1 MPGNEF
7 EDGIHNLFEVDK
19 SSQGQHLSHAVNGS
33 WSVLN
38 DNQWVRTQSAVP
50 LNFNPKSYGLQ
61 KLDSLRGRDC
71 ESTSV
76 LYNPNLATLTPRPEN
91 NISHSRNFECITN
104 GSLLGNQSFQTSLN
118 QSGFLGEFSS
128 YDQHN
133 LPLRGLSILKS
144 QQEYESGTD
153 SPTLTANS
161 ERSEITEASTD
172 FNFLS
177 RQQLLA
183 SGLQPGILQPGQMQQ
198 SGYNDMQLL
207 QQHLMFKQL
216 QELQKQQQ
224 LQQLGDV
231 RQQNS
236 VNQLSAMSKQAAGG
250 QFSPLNGT
258 PINDAS
264 QMFMNWV
271 QCGASS
277 AAQGV
282 ANRLMFSP
290 EQGQPLR
297 SMGLVPQPFDVS
309 LYGTPVG
316 TARGNMGQFSH
327 VQGIP
332 QAQKPVAQ
340 SSGFSNP
347 LLRDQF
353 TVSPDQVS
361 MPQGAFI
368 TSQGFPGKN
377 LFGQVPNQ
385 GFNSGILSGN
395 LQEANSP
402 QTNASVKEFS
412 GRQEQTGWPVMQHKT
427 TQRGPSQG
435 LVPLDPMEEKI
446 LYNMDDNLWDISF
459 GRRPDMGAVGFGNT
473 LENTDVSNSFPSI
486 QSGSWSALMQSAVAE
501 ASSSDNGLQEE
512 WSGLTFQNTEPSTD
526 NQLSNFM
533 ESDNQQTGWVDNN
546 LQSASSF
553 SSKPLHM
560 FNDSSMSSS
569 FPGFQQSGIQ
579 FSVEHREGIHQDGSH
594 ESMEKSPKVT
604 GEWIDCNPQQKPYTE
619 GSQQVQSFMHLNNA
633 WAGQTYQH
641 PEGDADQQRIASHR
655 EDSQINF
662 SAVANTI
669 KAHQATSQRV
679 SDNNQSDY
687 LRNPTISVDNNDTE
701 NIGKSS
707 QQMSN
712 GPRVLSNAFEGESE
726 TYEKQGSYYQRQN
739 SMGSYNSK
747 GLTGGEQG
755 HSGQLQCFGNSSSN
769 AMNMEQ
775 GRLPHFQ
782 GNSRASEEVPS
793 RGDLKSGG
801 SDGSNVT
808 SQPSQNMLELLQKV
822 DQSGDDGA
830 AKHSGSADSNSLA
843 RVPESEMQT
852 SGTQAYNQSSASQG
866 FGLRLAPPSQRLP
879 NSSHF
884 LSSPGSPLTTSYPN
898 SRQVNSELKDK
909 NQTWIASPSSAQSL
923 PPSHELSQRAHWD
936 DKASALGHAGNSSY
950 LNLQGNSMAAYAP
963 SPSYVR
969 NQSQMQ
975 FISSGPVVSQ
985 SLQASRY
992 PIFNHAASQD
1002 ASQQITSNPLVQQFP
1017 VLEAVPVSQ
1026 PSVMSGMSQQGDV
1039 SARQHNVWRNVPI
1052 QRQLSVPEPPKVSS
1066 NTSSATDPS
1075 NINMINGPKVGHRS
1089 SDLGAG
1095 SQQQIPSEI
1104 LDTSQTAGLL
1114 HGTIPLSKHISDT
1127 SALHSGSLVAQS
1139 NQQDL
1144 HGIKNDNNQSPTAL
1158 QRNLASVVHSVE
1170 SSPNQ
1175 SYSLLDQVQAMK
1187 SVETD
1192 LSKRLGQQ
1200 IYEQNFRSGN
1210 PMDSGRNSGV
1220 EQNSF
1225 SSRDTKSMT
1234 FLTES
1239 TEDPSA
1245 KGSSRAAFPDRLV
1258 NEMVKFGQSD
1268 PHSQSGSSNVIS
1280 NAMEQNQVTLHM
1292 AQSWVKQYGTLKN
1305 GQMLPMYDARLAK
1318 MATGQLF
1325 LGKTPLNLHVHA
1337 SLDRVDATDASQ
1349 GGTVLPS
1356 TIPNLVGTEHFPTP
1370 YVLPSDIINP
1380 SMADMKPKKRKRAT
1394 TERLPWHKEVMQ
1406 SSERL
1411 QNISIAEED
1420 WAQATNRLIEK
1431 VEDEVEMIEDLQP
1444 MLRTKRRLILTTQL
1458 MQQLFCPAPENI
1470 LSADAASHYDTVT
1483 YFVSKFTLGDA
1494 CSLTYRTRN
1503 DLLLPRNNSNMIPEK
1518 LKTFEGSVDQQ
1529 LPEVVEN
1536 LTARGKKLEND
1547 FQRVVNGTSMVD
1559 IKVECQELE
1568 RFAVIN
1574 RFAKFHI
1581 RGQADSSGTQSSS
1594 GTQRPLPQRYVT
1606 AVPMPRNLP
1615 EGLHCISL

>member
-1 MPGNEF
+1 MPGNEV
-7 EDGIHNLFEVDK
+7 EDGIHNLFEVDN
-19 SSQGQHLSHAVNGS
+19 SFQGQYPSHAVNGS
-33 WSVLN
+33 WSVLD
-38 DNQWVRTQSAVP
+38 DNQWAREWRQSVVP
-50 LNFNPKSYGLQ
+50 LNFNLKSYSLQ
-61 KLDSLRGRDC
+61 KLDSLRGSGS

-76 LYNPNLATLTPRPEN
+76 PYKPNCATLTVRPEN
-91 NISHSRNFECITN
+91 NRSHSRIHECNTN
-104 GSLLGNQSFQTSLN
+104 GSLLGNQSFQTRLN
-118 QSGFLGEFSS
+118 QSGLLGEFSS

-133 LPLRGLSILKS
+133 LTLRGLSILKS

-172 FNFLS
+172 FNFLKGQ
-177 RQQLLA
+177 QQLA
-183 SGLQPGILQPGQMQQ
+183 SDHRPGIPQPGQMQQ

-207 QQHLMFKQL
+207 QQHMMFKQL

-231 RQQNS
+231 REQNS

-271 QCGASS
+271 QCGQSS
-277 AAQGV
+277 ATQGV
-282 ANRLMFSP
+282 ANRLVFSP
-290 EQGQPLR
+290 EQGQPLH
-297 SMGLVPQPFDVS
+297 SMGLVPQPLDVS

-332 QAQKPVAQ
+332 QAQKPVVQ

-347 LLRDQF
+347 LLRNQF

-361 MPQGAFI
+361 TPQGAFI

-377 LFGQVPNQ
+377 TFGQVPNQ
-385 GFNSGILSGN
+385 GLNSGILSGN
-395 LQEANSP
+395 LQEGSSP
-402 QTNASVKEFS
+402 QINASVKEFN
-412 GRQEQTGWPVMQHKT
+412 GRQEQTGWPLMQHKT
-427 TQRGPSQG
+427 TQQGPSQG

-446 LYNMDDNLWDISF
+446 LYNMDDNIWDVSF

-473 LENTDVSNSFPSI
+473 MENTDLSNSFPSL

-501 ASSSDNGLQEE
+501 ASSSDTGLQEE
-512 WSGLTFQNTEPSTD
+512 WSGLTFQNTEPSAD

-533 ESDNQQTGWVDNN
+533 ESDNQQSGWVDNN

-579 FSVEHREGIHQDGSH
+579 FSVEHREGIRQDGSH
-594 ESMEKSPKVT
+594 ESREKSPKVS
-604 GEWIDCNPQQKPYTE
+604 GEWLDCDPQQKPSTE

-633 WAGQTYQH
+633 WAGQIYQH
-641 PEGDADQQRIASHR
+641 PEGNADQQRLASHT

-662 SAVANTI
+662 SAAPNTV
-669 KAHQATSQRV
+669 KAHQATSEQA
-679 SDNNQSDY
+679 SENNQSDY
-687 LRNPTISVDNNDTE
+687 LGNPNISVDNNEKE
-701 NIGKSS
+701 NMEKIS
-707 QQMSN
+707 QQISN
-712 GPRVLSNAFEGESE
+712 RPRALSNAYEGESE
-726 TYEKQGSYYQRQN
+726 TYEKQESYYQRQN

-755 HSGQLQCFGNSSSN
+755 HSGHLQFFGNSSSN
-769 AMNMEQ
+769 TVNMEQ

-782 GNSRASEEVPS
+782 GNMRASEEVPS
-793 RGDLKSGG
+793 RVDLKSGG

-808 SQPSQNMLELLQKV
+808 AQPSQNMLELLQKV
-822 DQSGDDGA
+822 DQSRDDGT
-830 AKHSGSADSNSLA
+830 AKHFGSADSNSLA
-843 RVPESEMQT
+843 RLPEAEMHT
-852 SGTQAYNQSSASQG
+852 SGTQNQSSASQG
-866 FGLRLAPPSQRLP
+866 FGLRLAPPSQKP
-879 NSSHF
+879 PSSSHF
-884 LSSPGSPLTTSYPN
+884 LSSPLTTSYPN
-898 SRQVNSELKDK
+898 SRQVNSELKEK
-909 NQTWIASPSSAQSL
+909 NQTWIASPSSAQTL

-936 DKASALGHAGNSSY
+936 DKASSMGHTGNSSY
-950 LNLQGNSMAAYAP
+950 LSMQGNSVAAYAP

-975 FISSGPVVSQ
+975 FISSGPTVSQ

-992 PIFNHAASQD
+992 PFFNHAASQD
-1002 ASQQITSNPLVQQFP
+1002 ASQQIGSNPLAPQFP
-1017 VLEAVPVSQ
+1017 VLEAVPISQ
-1026 PSVMSGMSQQGDV
+1026 PSVVSGMSQLGEV

-1052 QRQLSVPEPPKVSS
+1052 QRQPSVPEPPKVPCNS
-1066 NTSSATDPS
+1066 SSAMDPS
-1075 NINMINGPKVGHRS
+1075 IINMINAPKVGHRS

-1095 SQQQIPSEI
+1095 SQQQIPYEN
-1104 LDTSQTAGLL
+1104 LDTSQAAGLL
-1114 HGTIPLSKHISDT
+1114 HGPKPISKHISDT
-1127 SALHSGSLVAQS
+1127 NDLHSGSLVAHS

-1144 HGIKNDNNQSPTAL
+1144 HGMKNDNYHSPTAS
-1158 QRNLASVVHSVE
+1158 QRNLASVVHSLE

-1175 SYSLLDQVQAMK
+1175 SYSLLDQVQAMR

-1192 LSKRLGQQ
+1192 PSKRLGQQ
-1200 IYEQNFRSGN
+1200 VYEHNFKSRN
-1210 PMDSGRNSGV
+1210 PMDSGWNSGV
-1220 EQNSF
+1220 EVNSI
-1225 SSRDTKSMT
+1225 SSRDTKSTT
-1234 FLTES
+1234 FLTGS

-1245 KGSSRAAFPDRLV
+1245 KALSRPAFPDRPV
-1258 NEMVKFGQSD
+1258 DEMVKFGQSD
-1268 PHSQSGSSNVIS
+1268 PHSQSGNSNVIS
-1280 NAMEQNQVTLHM
+1280 NAMEQSQVNLHM
-1292 AQSWVKQYGTLKN
+1292 APSWFKQYGTLKN
-1305 GQMLPMYDARLAK
+1305 GQMLPMYDARLAN
-1318 MATGQLF
+1318 MTTGHLF
-1325 LGKTPLNLHVHA
+1325 LGKTSQNLHVHA
-1337 SLDRVDATDASQ
+1337 SLERVDATASQ
-1349 GGTVLPS
+1349 GGTVLSS
-1356 TIPNLVGTEHFPTP
+1356 TIPNLLGTEHFSAS
-1370 YVLPSDIINP
+1370 YVLPSDTINP
-1380 SMADMKPKKRKRAT
+1380 SMAVTKPKKRKHAT
-1394 TERLPWHKEVMQ
+1394 LERLPWHKEVMEG
-1406 SSERL
+1406 SARL
-1411 QNISIAEED
+1411 QNMSMAEED
-1420 WAQATNRLIEK
+1420 WVQATNRLIEK
-1431 VEDEVEMIEDLQP
+1431 VEDGVEMIEDLQP

-1458 MQQLFCPAPENI
+1458 MQQLLSPAPESI
-1470 LSADAASHYDTVT
+1470 LSTDAVSHYDTVT
-1483 YFVSKFTLGDA
+1483 YFISKFALGDA

-1503 DLLLPRNNSNMIPEK
+1503 GLLFPKNNSKMIPEK
-1518 LKTFEGSVDQQ
+1518 LKTFEGTVDQQ
-1529 LPEVVEN
+1529 LSEVVEK
-1536 LTARGKKLEND
+1536 LTARAKKLEDD
-1547 FQRVVNGTSMVD
+1547 FQGVLKGASMVD

-1581 RGQADSSGTQSSS
+1581 RGQADTSGTSSY

-1615 EGLHCISL
+1615 EGLQCISL